1 VIPAMRIETYAISRV
16 GSRAHQD
23 DAVGDADLVA
33 GRCAVI
39 ADGAGGPRGGA
50 IASKVATEAILL
62 NLASARS
69 WSTERLEE
77 AIAAASKSVKKH
89 QDATPQMSEMST
101 TVVVLCL
108 DPDGRRAFW
117 THVGDSRLFHFRRG
131 VGAQLTR
138 DHSVLQSFEDAG
150 VVLPGSAKPDRSVL
164 YAAIGAEGDLKLVV
178 DSRED
183 LRDGDAFLMCT
194 DGVWDNV
201 SLMEMERLLQES
213 TTVEE
218 WVRGV
223 AETVAGAHRESQD
236 NYTALGVW
244 LGSPEQT
251 TITRI

>member
-1 VIPAMRIETYAISRV
+1 MRITTYAISRV

-23 DAVGDADLVA
+23 DSVGDADLVA

-39 ADGAGGPRGGA
+39 ADGAGGHRGGA
-50 IASKVATEAILL
+50 IASKVAIEAILL

-77 AIAAASKSVKKH
+77 AIAAASRSVKRH
-89 QDATPQMSEMST
+89 QEANPQMSEMSS

-108 DPDGRRAFW
+108 EPDGHKAFW

-131 VGAQLTR
+131 VGTQLTR

-150 VVLPGSAKPDRSVL
+150 VVLPGSAKPDRSML
-164 YAAIGAEGDLKLVV
+164 YAAIAAEGELKVPV
-178 DSRED
+178 DSRAD
-183 LRDGDAFLMCT
+183 LRDGDAFVMCT
-194 DGVWDNV
+194 DGVWDTV
-201 SLMEMERLLQES
+201 SLIDMEQLLQEA

-218 WVRGV
+218 WVRAITDRV
-223 AETVAGAHRESQD
+223 EQQHRASQD

-251 TITRI
+251 TITRV

>member
-1 VIPAMRIETYAISRV
+1 MRITTYAISRV
-16 GSRAHQD
+16 GSRANQD
-23 DAVGDADLVA
+23 DALGDADLVA
-33 GRCAVI
+33 GRCAVV
-39 ADGAGGPRGGA
+39 ADGAGGHRGGA

-62 NLASARS
+62 NLASARR
-69 WSTERLEE
+69 WSAERLEE
-77 AIAAASKSVKKH
+77 AIAAASRSVKKQQETH
-89 QDATPQMSEMST
+89 SQMSEMSS

-108 DPDGRRAFW
+108 ESDGRKAFW

-131 VGAQLTR
+131 VGTQLTK

-178 DSRED
+178 DSKPD
-183 LRDGDAFLMCT
+183 LHDGDAFLMCT

-201 SLMEMERLLQES
+201 SLMDMERMLQES

-223 AETVAGAHRESQD
+223 ADSVAGAHRESQD
-236 NYTALGVW
+236 NYTTLGVW
-244 LGSPEQT
+244 VGSPEQT

>member
-1 VIPAMRIETYAISRV
+1 MRITTYAVSRV

-33 GRCAVI
+33 GRCAVV
-39 ADGAGGPRGGA
+39 ADGAGGHRGGA

-62 NLASARS
+62 NLASARR
-69 WSTERLEE
+69 WAPERLEE
-77 AIAAASKSVKKH
+77 AIAAASRSVKKQ
-89 QDATPQMSEMST
+89 QDAHPDMSEMSS

-108 DPDGRRAFW
+108 EPEGRKGFW

-131 VGAQLTR
+131 VGELLTK

-178 DSRED
+178 GSKTD

-194 DGVWDNV
+194 DGVWDTV
-201 SLMEMERLLQES
+201 SLMEMEQLLQES

-218 WVRGV
+218 WVRAV
-223 AETVAGAHRESQD
+223 TDRVEREHRESQD

>member
-1 VIPAMRIETYAISRV
+1 MRITTYAISRV

-39 ADGAGGPRGGA
+39 ADGAGGHRGGA
-50 IASKVATEAILL
+50 VASKVAVEAILL
-62 NLASARS
+62 NLASARR
-69 WSTERLEE
+69 WSSERLEE
-77 AIAAASKSVKKH
+77 AIGAASRSVKK
-89 QDATPQMSEMST
+89 QQEANPQLSEMSS

-108 DPDGRRAFW
+108 EPDGRKAFW

-131 VGAQLTR
+131 VGTQLTR

-150 VVLPGSAKPDRSVL
+150 VVLPGSAKPDRSML
-164 YAAIGAEGDLKLVV
+164 YAAIGAEGDLKLAV
-178 DSRED
+178 DSKLD
-183 LRDGDAFLMCT
+183 LRDGDAFLLCT
-194 DGVWDNV
+194 DGVWDAV
-201 SLMEMERLLQES
+201 SLMEMEQLLQEA

-223 AETVAGAHRESQD
+223 TDRVEQMHRESQD

-251 TITRI
+251 TITRL

>member
-1 VIPAMRIETYAISRV
+1 MRITTYAVSRV

-33 GRCAVI
+33 GRCAVV
-39 ADGAGGPRGGA
+39 ADGAGGHRGGA

-62 NLASARS
+62 NLASARR
-69 WSTERLEE
+69 WAPERLED
-77 AIAAASKSVKKH
+77 AIAAASRSVKKQQEAH
-89 QDATPQMSEMST
+89 PDMSEMSS
-101 TVVVLCL
+101 TVVVLCI
-108 DPDGRRAFW
+108 DPDGRKAFW

-131 VGAQLTR
+131 VGTLLTR

-178 DSRED
+178 ESKLD

-194 DGVWDNV
+194 DGVWDTV
-201 SLMEMERLLQES
+201 SLMEMEQLLQEA

-218 WVRGV
+218 WVRAV
-223 AETVAGAHRESQD
+223 TSRVEQVHRESQD

-251 TITRI
+251 TITRV

>member
-1 VIPAMRIETYAISRV
+1 MRITTYAVSRV

-39 ADGAGGPRGGA
+39 ADGAGGHRGGA

-62 NLASARS
+62 NLASARR
-69 WSTERLEE
+69 WSAERLEE
-77 AIAAASKSVKKH
+77 AIAAASRSVKRQQEAH
-89 QDATPQMSEMST
+89 PQMSEMSS
-101 TVVVLCL
+101 TVVILCL
-108 DPDGRRAFW
+108 EGDGRKAFW

-131 VGAQLTR
+131 VGTQLTK

-150 VVLPGSAKPDRSVL
+150 VVLPGSSKPDRSVL

-178 DSRED
+178 DSKAD

-201 SLMEMERLLQES
+201 SLMEMEQLLQEA

-223 AETVAGAHRESQD
+223 TDRVEQMHRESQD

-251 TITRI
+251 TITRL